1 VKTDAECSRAN
12 DELTEVGLQQDSTC
26 EHFLSEGRQDE
37 DKSMELRSEVDYVRV
52 LDWKK
57 AEVEDKR
64 ERHVKELVT

>member
-1 VKTDAECSRAN
+1 
-12 DELTEVGLQQDSTC
+12 
-26 EHFLSEGRQDE
+26 
-37 DKSMELRSEVDYVRV
+37 MELRSEVDYVRV